1 MTLRRAESEAMEE
14 SESEPVRVFIRLRP
28 EPLFE
33 SNGSRRNVER
43 CVRAIDEKTI
53 RFSPP
58 DAIYGS
64 RKGVPAVDDKIYT
77 FDAVFDEQASQE
89 QIYEMVRTN
98 VKATVK
104 GFNTTIFAYGSTGS
118 GASHVVCC
126 LDSFVVG
133 KSHTMT
139 GTTAQPGIIPRA
151 ISEVFAFIEA
161 AASQENDVFFY
172 VRLSYVELYNNN
184 FRNLLEFAAKEL
196 SSKERADDA
205 GDNFGVGLRSKIR
218 IEVRE
223 SHAAGVFLAGPHLR
237 IPVTTAQEAF
247 SLISRGNKS
256 RAVGAT
262 QCNDVSSRSHAILT
276 VHVESRVNPKG
287 GSTELRLGK
296 MHLVDL
302 AGSERVS
309 MSGAEGDTLTETQ
322 NINLSLSAIG
332 DVLSALSR
340 NATVMSQ
347 LSGGKSSPMGQTW
360 PSANSLVPVPY
371 RNSKLTHL
379 LKDSLGGNSKTIMI
393 TTLRTS
399 NEYAQLTSASLMYS
413 SRAKKIRNRSLVNH
427 NIIGDTGIAKVSS
440 EIERLRN
447 RLDERTRE
455 FERLRQLHLEENKEN
470 LALKTRLQELQ
481 LANEFEKRELETQ
494 MSQVIHSQAGEL
506 ALQKERIVSLQ
517 SALEQEL
524 SVSLN
529 RIAEQEREIK
539 WLQKALDESSETP
552 ENISRLKHELTEWM
566 TQAQQA
572 QSSLALELRRTEQ
585 LQSTNSAL
593 SQKIVEYEEVMQEL
607 AQEKE
612 DLSASLSQVQDELNY
627 ANYGKRAV
635 EMKCNALEE
644 KLKSTVEEGI
654 LRDTQLRDFRS
665 SLESAKSLQTKQE
678 LQNKELLDANVAL
691 KAREAALQN
700 ENMRLK
706 NMLEQ
711 SVAALE
717 KETVSALDSAS
728 KRASSA
734 ESTRLRLESQL
745 AIAAAEISGL
755 KEELE
760 KKSTENSHLTRE
772 NEGLN
777 NNIRFLTET
786 DRDSQ
791 REIGSLRRNDREQR
805 SVIDKLNKE
814 LTSKNAEIE
823 DISIKYAED
832 LELRVLEVQTMKK
845 HHADELLRERERYRL
860 DTDAWKSSSTELGDV
875 QSENETLLL
884 SRESKN
890 KMLSDEV
897 TRLEK
902 ELLLHKNVPTVD
914 SGTSPDLDS
923 EEYGSLIMEDRV
935 INLKRDYDA
944 KINALQS
951 EHKTFLEE
959 ALSTQRVK
967 YKLLMKEKLSE
978 VRNKYEMELAQKLQE
993 ASESATTAA
1002 AEMQHQHDAIICSKN
1017 AEIQKMEALLS
1028 SDGTAVNEF
1037 KNLNEC
1043 SENKAQL
1050 KLPVTNEIAEVFPN
1064 SHLESKVE
1072 LESIQAT
1079 FATLKHQL
1087 DVLVDQ
1093 IKGSNGSVNCLDVLD
1108 GEEYL
1113 SCVKQL
1119 EEAYNEKIESLWAMI
1134 GGREEALKEMES
1146 GLTRESEKNNSL
1158 EAELKMVEK
1167 VLNDYSAHIESFS
1180 ENPEVAGIQ
1189 IGLQQRVMRVLE
1201 ESTALKEAEISEL
1214 KSSFERDLERALSE
1228 RMYLENALKT
1238 AEAEW
1243 GVKLGSS
1250 QVAFATLQHQLDV
1263 LVDQIKGSNGSVN
1276 CLGGEEYLGCVKQL
1290 EEAYNEKIESLWA
1303 MIGDREEA
1311 LKEIESSFR
1320 EVSDRSASL
1329 ESENYSLTMRT
1340 EEFTYKIKEISE
1352 AGAVIKQRLEEE
1364 LIKQRNF
1371 YEQRFEE
1378 LREEQTT
1385 SQMRSESFSTGIIH
1399 KLEEEL
1405 TDLRCQIELNS
1416 SEAILMKEQFEEK
1429 SNHEKLAM
1437 EAAHLCVVRELEKKI
1452 ASTEERHSAAMAEL
1466 EEQILNERRLKFV
1479 AIKAEAEHAVAEA
1492 EQLLRDEHNSKL
1504 SQLISQHSF
1513 EIGSMQVELDETRT
1527 ALSKSV
1533 EEYKALALLLE
1544 DTEASFEEQV
1554 VERLHPIQL
1563 AYDEL
1568 RTTYQSLNDVNK
1580 ELSES
1585 YANLTMKHKDLQL
1598 LHQQLKV
1605 NCDLELDRQQQLLVK
1620 NEASVS
1626 AHEEAYKSMSAQM
1639 KMLEEELESARIA
1652 RASSAKEHVLNTQ
1665 LLQDEFDQRYQ
1676 QLLKDNEAEVRA
1688 LVDEKVKCFARID
1701 ELEGKL
1707 ELAIL
1712 DAVRKNESDIAS
1724 LKESHSSDMLTAQS
1738 QHREALLK
1746 LQLECDSREEGLLS
1760 THRRTLTEVRAAY
1773 EADIAAAEEW
1783 NENVLRR
1790 RITES
1795 TFPLQERILSLQE
1808 NLEQQEAVIS
1818 ALTEQLALSKKDYES
1833 KLLELSQEHS
1843 SASKDSQSRVFS
1855 ISEANAKLVEN
1866 IAKMREDHKYV
1877 IEQLHIQHEK
1887 DLSDREAVWVNGMD
1901 DRIARLSAENA
1912 TSIENL
1918 KNEYSIS
1925 EKRLRH
1931 QLEGIILERD
1941 RAITE
1946 MRAEMGNYEVIIK
1959 NERDEME
1966 RLERFWNDERLRFH
1980 SERASQFSAIREEL
1994 LTRASLLGIQQEKFE
2009 HAMTSRCEQEVR
2021 RLVGLLVLI
2030 PDILRA
2036 INEQNDE
2043 HQRKMSLSVREV
2055 YEISAERDE
2064 LLKIKQSLEK
2074 NCSAFRESEAKW
2086 STEVSDLMSKIERLK
2101 SNRIAE
2107 LSALRDLLIMAQGF
2121 ESALKNELE
2130 ETNSQISLLHTHI
2143 QSIVSAN
2150 SVRLSEANE
2159 KVMNLERMVKEQSE
2173 RWDDERER
2181 LLETSQQTLQDAIE
2195 RGQAQLLENEREHII
2210 RLDLVHEQLREVE
2223 ARHSVRVQ
2231 RLEESLTLV
2240 NDEKQQLMEALQAKD
2255 ALMEDLKDQM
2265 EEMQIRYEGSFSNN
2279 FKRAMEAEK
2288 RRIDASYRNEITQLV
2303 DRLSHAQQKL
2313 DGSFRSCKS
2322 LEERLA
2328 VTQKDLLSVS
2338 IEKKVLEDIYSK
2350 LMEGRHVDS
2359 LNDIRRTIS
2368 MILKEYSAPTN
2379 QYPASLNGNL
2389 ILRNSSCNQ

>member
-205 GDNFGVGLRSKIR
+205 GDNFGVGLRSKSR

-539 WLQKALDESSETP
+539 WLQKALDESNETP
-552 ENISRLKHELTEWM
+552 ENISRLKHELTEWR

-951 EHKTFLEE
+951 EHKTVLEE

-978 VRNKYEMELAQKLQE
+978 VRNRYEMELAQKLQE

-1002 AEMQHQHDAIICSKN
+1002 AEIQHQHDAIICSKN

-1079 FATLKHQL
+1079 FATLQHQL

-1093 IKGSNGSVNCLDVLD
+1093 MKGSNGSVNCLDVLD
-1108 GEEYL
+1108 
-1113 SCVKQL
+1113 
-1119 EEAYNEKIESLWAMI
+1119 
-1134 GGREEALKEMES
+1134 
-1146 GLTRESEKNNSL
+1146 
-1158 EAELKMVEK
+1158 
-1167 VLNDYSAHIESFS
+1167 
-1180 ENPEVAGIQ
+1180 
-1189 IGLQQRVMRVLE
+1189 
-1201 ESTALKEAEISEL
+1201 
-1214 KSSFERDLERALSE
+1214 
-1228 RMYLENALKT
+1228 
-1238 AEAEW
+1238 
-1243 GVKLGSS
+1243 
-1250 QVAFATLQHQLDV
+1250 
-1263 LVDQIKGSNGSVN
+1263 
-1276 CLGGEEYLGCVKQL
+1276 GEEYLGCVKQL

-1329 ESENYSLTMRT
+1329 ESENSSLTMRT

-1554 VERLHPIQL
+1554 VERLHSIQL

-1585 YANLTMKHKDLQL
+1585 YANLTMEHKDLQL

-1620 NEASVS
+1620 NEASIS

-1746 LQLECDSREEGLLS
+1746 LQLECDSREEELLS

-1843 SASKDSQSRVFS
+1843 SASKDSQSRIFS

-1980 SERASQFSAIREEL
+1980 SERASQFSAIRKEL

-2021 RLVGLLVLI
+2021 RLVGLLVII

-2101 SNRIAE
+2101 SNHIAE
-2107 LSALRDLLIMAQGF
+2107 LSALRDSLIMAQGF
-2121 ESALKNELE
+2121 EAALKNELE
-2130 ETNSQISLLHTHI
+2130 ETHGQLELLHTHI
-2143 QSIVSAN
+2143 QSIASAN

-2359 LNDIRRTIS
+2359 LTDIRRTIS

-2389 ILRNSSCNQ
+2389 ILCDSS

>member
-205 GDNFGVGLRSKIR
+205 GDNFGVGLRSKSR

-223 SHAAGVFLAGPHLR
+223 SQAAGVFLAGPHLR

-552 ENISRLKHELTEWM
+552 ENISRLKHELTEWR

-951 EHKTFLEE
+951 EHKTVLEE

-1002 AEMQHQHDAIICSKN
+1002 AEIQHQHDAIICSKN

-1079 FATLKHQL
+1079 FGTLQHQL

-1093 IKGSNGSVNCLDVLD
+1093 MKGSNGSVNCLDVLD
-1108 GEEYL
+1108 
-1113 SCVKQL
+1113 
-1119 EEAYNEKIESLWAMI
+1119 
-1134 GGREEALKEMES
+1134 
-1146 GLTRESEKNNSL
+1146 
-1158 EAELKMVEK
+1158 
-1167 VLNDYSAHIESFS
+1167 
-1180 ENPEVAGIQ
+1180 
-1189 IGLQQRVMRVLE
+1189 
-1201 ESTALKEAEISEL
+1201 
-1214 KSSFERDLERALSE
+1214 
-1228 RMYLENALKT
+1228 
-1238 AEAEW
+1238 
-1243 GVKLGSS
+1243 
-1250 QVAFATLQHQLDV
+1250 
-1263 LVDQIKGSNGSVN
+1263 
-1276 CLGGEEYLGCVKQL
+1276 GEEYLGCVKQL

-1329 ESENYSLTMRT
+1329 ESENSSLTMRT

-1554 VERLHPIQL
+1554 VEQLHPIQL

-1585 YANLTMKHKDLQL
+1585 YANLTMEHKDLQL

-1620 NEASVS
+1620 NEASIS

-1746 LQLECDSREEGLLS
+1746 LQLECDSREDELQS

-1843 SASKDSQSRVFS
+1843 SASKDSQSRIFS

-2130 ETNSQISLLHTHI
+2130 ETNGQIALLHTHI
-2143 QSIVSAN
+2143 QGIASAN

-2389 ILRNSSCNQ
+2389 ILCDSS